1 MSLFCNVSI
10 PRFKHT
16 GDVKGFAFVEFETA
30 KEAQEAVEV
39 LDSLLFILRDGFVS
53 QCTCIVFLLIR
64 TLQK

>member
-1 MSLFCNVSI
+1 MWFFFSYNVSI

-39 LDSLLFILRDGFVS
+39 FID
-53 QCTCIVFLLIR
+53 LIP
-64 TLQK
+64 L

>member
-1 MSLFCNVSI
+1 MVFLLYNVSI

-39 LDSLLFILRDGFVS
+39 FVDFILLQESLLGTLVVS
-53 QCTCIVFLLIR
+53 CSY
-64 TLQK
+64 